1 MDRVLVLNGPNLNL
15 LGERDPQ
22 VYGTATLADVERL
35 CSEQAEALGL
45 ALECFQS
52 NHEGALID
60 KIHEARTTA
69 SAVVANLGGYTH
81 TSIAIMDALSILTVP
96 VVEVHLSNVHA
107 REEYRRHSY
116 VSQVAAAVIAGAG
129 PHGYALALQHAAH
142 LIGSRS
148 GQHEGRGDREHRR
161 AGQHVEGAPGPGP
174 GDE

>member
-15 LGERDPQ
+15 LGERDPA
-22 VYGTATLADVERL
+22 VYGTTTLADVERL

-60 KIHEARTTA
+60 KIHEARTKA
-69 SAVVANLGGYTH
+69 SAVVANFGAYTH

-116 VSQVAAAVIAGAG
+116 VSQVADAVIAGAG
-129 PHGYALALQHAAH
+129 PHGYALAIRHAAH
-142 LIGSRS
+142 LLAAR
-148 GQHEGRGDREHRR
+148 
-161 AGQHVEGAPGPGP
+161 
-174 GDE
+174 